1 MKSRTSF
8 LHVPGA
14 LVWTAFLVLVLG
26 IAVQG
31 AFATR
36 ANIAKTFDA
45 QSRIVQAQ
53 LGLEELLRLQ
63 IDEENS
69 VRGYVLTRDPF
80 YEQQYAATAQDF
92 DQKVADV
99 ASVLAEQHLL
109 PAARTLEDYVSLQ
122 SNWRRKIAQ
131 PLLASPE
138 RAVPEIDK
146 ENKAF
151 SDYENRTGSFIRDAL
166 AQRNAELARS
176 TQEQINRD
184 TWTRT
189 FWLALF
195 GLLAILF
202 NGFRSRLV
210 SELEEER
217 TTTEILQRAFR
228 SEHVP
233 LPNCEVGS
241 AYLSAS
247 SHLAVGGDVFDVYR
261 LSDTLAMA
269 FIADVSGKGV
279 DAAVLTAF
287 IKFTIRGIALRRRDP
302 GAMLAEFNTAFSQ
315 TVENP
320 YLFVSMFVG
329 VLDTQTLQ
337 FRYASA
343 GHDSAFV
350 RRADDVQ
357 QLLVT
362 GPVLGVMEE
371 PFETK
376 TLYLEDGDTLVLV
389 TDGLTEAR
397 NRAGEPL
404 YEEGAMAL
412 IAASNP
418 QPQLLADEL
427 VAQVKALG
435 GNRTRD
441 DVAVLAIRVHE
452 PGGSDAID

>member
-1 MKSRTSF
+1 VKSRTSF
-8 LHVPGA
+8 LRVPGA

-36 ANIAKTFDA
+36 ANIAQTFDA

-80 YEQQYAATAQDF
+80 YAQQYTVTAQAF

-131 PLLASPE
+131 PLLASPGL
-138 RAVPEIDK
+138 AVPEIDK

-343 GHDSAFV
+343 GHDSAFI
-350 RRADDVQ
+350 RRADEVQ
-357 QLLVT
+357 QLAVT

-376 TLYLEDGDTLVLV
+376 TLFLEDGDTIVLV

-397 NRAGEPL
+397 NRAGEQL
-404 YEEGAMAL
+404 YDQGAMEL

-452 PGGSDAID
+452 PGGPDAND

>member
-1 MKSRTSF
+1 MKSRSSF
-8 LHVPGA
+8 LRIPGA
-14 LVWTAFLVLVLG
+14 VVWTAFLALVLG

-36 ANIAKTFDA
+36 ASIARTFEA

-80 YEQQYAATAQDF
+80 YAEQYAGTAQAF
-92 DQKVADV
+92 DVKVASV
-99 ASVLAEQHLL
+99 ASVLAEQKLS
-109 PAARTLEDYVSLQ
+109 PAARTLEDYLSLQ
-122 SNWRRKIAQ
+122 NNWRKKIAQ
-131 PLLASPE
+131 PSLASPGKD
-138 RAVPEIDK
+138 ASEIDK
-146 ENKAF
+146 ESKVF
-151 SDYENRTGSFIRDAL
+151 SDYQNRTADFIRDAL
-166 AQRNAELARS
+166 AQRNEMLGHS

-184 TWTRT
+184 TLART
-189 FWLALF
+189 FWLVLF
-195 GLLAILF
+195 GLLAMLF

-247 SHLAVGGDVFDVYR
+247 SHVAVGGDVFDVYR
-261 LSDTLAMA
+261 LSEQLAMF

-302 GAMLAEFNTAFSQ
+302 GAMLQEFNTAFAQ

-343 GHDSAFV
+343 GHDSAFI
-350 RRADDVQ
+350 RHDGDVQ
-357 QLLVT
+357 QLAVT

-371 PFETK
+371 PFGTQVVNLGE
-376 TLYLEDGDTLVLV
+376 GDTVVLV

-397 NRAGEPL
+397 NRAGEQL
-404 YEEGAMAL
+404 QTQGAIQF

-427 VAQVKALG
+427 VSKVKTLG

-441 DVAVLAIRVHE
+441 DLAVLAIRVHM
-452 PGGSDAID
+452 PGGERAKA